1 MTFFG
6 FSHAKKNS
14 FALLI
19 RFATGELAINS
30 CGLDFSAPVA
40 LHYFDCLSP
49 GRRSLG
55 GGGSILSRFGF
66 HRPHSVSIAAVI
78 GGNVFALSC
87 WIVIMSATEPMINAA
102 ASNVR
107 NVTASWANKAP
118 SKTATIGLT

>member
-6 FSHAKKNS
+6 FRHAKKNS

-30 CGLDFSAPVA
+30 CGLDFSTPVA

-49 GRRSLG
+49 ARRSLG

-78 GGNVFALSC
+78 GGNVFALSL
-87 WIVIMSATEPMINAA
+87 WTVTISATEPMINAA

-107 NVTASWANKAP
+107 
-118 SKTATIGLT
+118 TATSS

>member
-6 FSHAKKNS
+6 FRHAKKNS

-30 CGLDFSAPVA
+30 CGLDFSTPVA
-40 LHYFDCLSP
+40 LHYFDCLS
-49 GRRSLG
+49 
-55 GGGSILSRFGF
+55 SILSRFGF

-107 NVTASWANKAP
+107 TLPLHGRTRRRAKRRRSD
-118 SKTATIGLT
+118 